1 MDGYMSE
8 IEFTEREKIRLK
20 QLANMDSIIYPSPV
34 FRNGLLDWCIH
45 VCKFYN
51 ISVEEFKSPKR
62 DKHLFRARVDFTHII
77 LNYVQRYNG
86 NQIAKF
92 MNRDHTTILHQKR
105 QKPFAAETIYL
116 ENNAS

>member
-1 MDGYMSE
+1 MDGCMSE
-8 IEFTEREKIRLK
+8 IEFTEQEKRKLK
-20 QLANMDSIIYPSPV
+20 ELANMDIIYPVPV
-34 FRNGLLDWCIH
+34 VGRGLLDWCIH

-86 NQIAKF
+86 SQIAKF

-105 QKPFAAETIYL
+105 QKPFAAETIFI